1 MASDQS
7 SNPPYERPDDRHGTT
22 KLGSDV
28 RIDPNVILGYEY
40 APDVGPTVIE
50 DHCRVRSGSV
60 IYADVYFASA
70 VTTGHDSVVREQ
82 SRVGENTV
90 IGTKSIIDGRV
101 EIGSDVSL
109 QSGVYL
115 PPETEIGN
123 NVFIGPNA
131 VLTNDPYPLRVDRE
145 LAGPV
150 IHDHVTIGANATV
163 LPDVTI
169 GNGSFVA
176 AGAVVT
182 SDVPPRT
189 LVVGVPGKHHPLPKK
204 LDRQNDG
211 P

>member
-1 MASDQS
+1 MTSDQS
-7 SNPPYERPDDRHGTT
+7 RNRAYERTDDRHDNTELGT
-22 KLGSDV
+22 DV

-40 APDVGPTVIE
+40 AADVGPTVIE
-50 DHCRVRSGSV
+50 DHCQVRSGSV
-60 IYADVYFASA
+60 IYADVYFDRA
-70 VTTGHDSVVREQ
+70 VTTGHDSLVREH

-90 IGTKSIIDGRV
+90 IGTKTVIDGRV
-101 EIGSDVSL
+101 DIGSGASL

-150 IHDHVTIGANATV
+150 LDDHVTIGANATV

-189 LVVGVPGKHHPLPKK
+189 LVVGVPGKHHPLPKE
-204 LDRQNDG
+204 LDRQNEG